1 MNQDFQPYTDLFA
14 GNIDAHNLNAA
25 DFVANAKTHEDAH
38 VKHHYAEIISHPYL
52 YHSHEEAAASIQ
64 PNFLNKVVGDGEGKA
79 TEESLDAAYS
89 LKDETLR
96 VVDYCQENVRL
107 IGKGGGWV
115 PLGDGVKKQLPSDP
129 ITGAA
134 RPTTVQVDGYV
145 ETSSVGEVDLW
156 INAFVQYFRNGFGTT
171 MDEFVDPAMMPR
183 SADSGENPPLDPE
196 ALGMYPS
203 EDNNVRFVP
212 PISMEIENPS
222 RAGHHHISMGWSPA
236 DIQFALRV
244 DGQILEDTI
253 TGKRNTHSR
262 TPLGARH
269 ITTRL
274 MNNDAVHTDDYDAGY
289 STPSGD
295 SINQKMPGTRQPD
308 VRAAGIGPEIFG
320 TRLST
325 VVRAGSGSHKIE
337 IVARRLNAAE
347 SDLDL
352 PNDVVAVFNRQ
363 LSVVEIPRDQSS
375 QQSLSA
381 RSLEPFSTEDPL
393 SMNLPTKTLETFC
406 NDIPAIAIKPNSIR
420 QEHLTS
426 IVQAYARKTVTADRP
441 SFTVLPGGSG
451 QEDNYWGWDTY
462 ETLHDM
468 DLGGINSSD
477 SPTLADNVGWRM
489 LQSLKGDLMMVSNS
503 SPEMTSSSLLLVFAD
518 VEITR
523 IVPRGDVPMKERLLD
538 SIANLC
544 IGHREYNT
552 KIGDTSKNKTW
563 RFDRASRVH
572 FNGHNWQGRN
582 LNYNLSMVL
591 SDELE
596 AEEFD
601 GEGDIE
607 FGQAQWGAKDRRNI
621 YDGAKKWNDN
631 IHASLMFVLDGSTMF
646 APPSTTTGERSPA
659 WEIGD
664 IGVFSTS
671 TACTRHGGSDTW
683 QDYFWS
689 RDTPLELETGMR
701 FGFPRAYLIKAP
713 MIEFGICSMS
723 MLNLKRKKD

>member
-1 MNQDFQPYTDLFA
+1 
-14 GNIDAHNLNAA
+14 
-25 DFVANAKTHEDAH
+25 
-38 VKHHYAEIISHPYL
+38 
-52 YHSHEEAAASIQ
+52 
-64 PNFLNKVVGDGEGKA
+64 
-79 TEESLDAAYS
+79 
-89 LKDETLR
+89 
-96 VVDYCQENVRL
+96 
-107 IGKGGGWV
+107 
-115 PLGDGVKKQLPSDP
+115 
-129 ITGAA
+129 
-134 RPTTVQVDGYV
+134 
-145 ETSSVGEVDLW
+145 
-156 INAFVQYFRNGFGTT
+156 
-171 MDEFVDPAMMPR
+171 
-183 SADSGENPPLDPE
+183 
-196 ALGMYPS
+196 
-203 EDNNVRFVP
+203 
-212 PISMEIENPS
+212 
-222 RAGHHHISMGWSPA
+222 
-236 DIQFALRV
+236 
-244 DGQILEDTI
+244 
-253 TGKRNTHSR
+253 
-262 TPLGARH
+262 
-269 ITTRL
+269 
-274 MNNDAVHTDDYDAGY
+274 
-289 STPSGD
+289 
-295 SINQKMPGTRQPD
+295 
-308 VRAAGIGPEIFG
+308 
-320 TRLST
+320 
-325 VVRAGSGSHKIE
+325 
-337 IVARRLNAAE
+337 
-347 SDLDL
+347 
-352 PNDVVAVFNRQ
+352 
-363 LSVVEIPRDQSS
+363 
-375 QQSLSA
+375 
-381 RSLEPFSTEDPL
+381 
-393 SMNLPTKTLETFC
+393 
-406 NDIPAIAIKPNSIR
+406 
-420 QEHLTS
+420 
-426 IVQAYARKTVTADRP
+426 
-441 SFTVLPGGSG
+441 
-451 QEDNYWGWDTY
+451 
-462 ETLHDM
+462 
-468 DLGGINSSD
+468 
-477 SPTLADNVGWRM
+477 
-489 LQSLKGDLMMVSNS
+489 MMVSNS